1 MTTRAQS
8 WYIDAN
14 PDKSH
19 NFIDNEDFEQFRDN
33 LLIVMGMSTEK
44 VDEEVASIL
53 PAKPKAKVTSG
64 VIYRRSHEAIRSAL
78 LREKLSLVNIQRF
91 LLNELNQYSQQMEEN
106 TDEELVA
113 EWKSQID
120 SHLKKFDAKTSFETL
135 LGVFAKVLTLSVKGK
150 TMQTY
155 LKAGKKNEVK
165 EEDIEETDDSSDDTS
180 GFTIPGSR

>member
-1 MTTRAQS
+1 MTTLAQS
-8 WYIDAN
+8 WYITAN

-19 NFIDNEDFEQFRDN
+19 DFEDNEDFEQFRDHL
-33 LLIVMGMSTEK
+33 LLINGMSAEK
-44 VDEEVASIL
+44 LDAEVANTPS
-53 PAKPKAKVTSG
+53 KPKAKVTSG
-64 VIYRRSHEAIRSAL
+64 VIYRRSHEAIRGAI

-91 LLNELNQYSQQMEEN
+91 LLNELNYYSQLMEED

-155 LKAGKKNEVK
+155 LKAGKKK
-165 EEDIEETDDSSDDTS
+165 QEEDDIEETDDSDDSRT
-180 GFTIPGSR
+180 GFEIPGLR